1 MTLFIKVESDKIAI
15 KLLKNGRVLDPVKP
29 HRGHGVLGRDRQRR
43 FYVLDSETFS
53 YYHDISE
60 KLTPLEVS
68 AIKRKGFIKR
78 GKTVIYGELL
88 TGLITSLD
96 KLLKRNNIDTTA
108 LNSFKIRGNTGKN
121 STSYK
126 IAAAFIEGLRAG
138 V

>member
-1 MTLFIKVESDKIAI
+1 MILSVFIEQNLIRMSLAEKGK
-15 KLLKNGRVLDPVKP
+15 VLDPVKP